1 MKLPRSLLVWTAIG
15 WAAAAGPAAAQIG
28 AGISVGGASV
38 GVEAGSGGASA
49 SASTGSGDGASSS
62 GSTVGVPTET
72 LLPQDVALEA
82 VRTRRALPL
91 EQIVARAQQLSDGQ
105 VIDARLIS
113 LRGFL
118 LYELKVLE
126 TTGDVVDLYF
136 YARSGE
142 VVRAQQ

>member
-1 MKLPRSLLVWTAIG
+1 MKFPRSFLVWAIVG
-15 WAAAAGPAAAQIG
+15 WTGTSVPAAAQIG
-28 AGISVGGASV
+28 AGVSVGGASV
-38 GVEAGSGGASA
+38 GVEVGSGGASA
-49 SASTGSGDGASSS
+49 SVSTGGGDSGSG
-62 GSTVGVPTET
+62 GSTVGSSTET
-72 LLPQDVALEA
+72 LLPHDVALEA
-82 VRTRRALPL
+82 VRSQRALPL
-91 EQIVARAQQLSDGQ
+91 EQIVARAQQFSDGQ

-113 LRGFL
+113 VRGFL